1 MPDMDRIALVAL
13 LLLLALPA
21 WAAPTV
27 ANLEALRR
35 QVVDFLAE
43 QAPRGPDLE
52 VAIDVPPLDRRLRL
66 APCAEPPAIFLPAG
80 HRAIGRTSVGLRCRA
95 PKPWTVYVPARV
107 RVTGPVLVA
116 TRPLPR
122 GSRLTAGDFQREL
135 RDLSR
140 LGQDYLTDPKH
151 LLGQVLTRPIA
162 PGRPFRAHFLRPP
175 KVVARGERVTLVA
188 RAGGVEVRVRGEA
201 LEDAGLGETVRVRN
215 LRSKRVVEG
224 RVRAGGE
231 VEVGL

>member
-1 MPDMDRIALVAL
+1 MDRIVVTSLLV
-13 LLLLALPA
+13 LLALPA
-21 WAAPTV
+21 WAAPV
-27 ANLEALRR
+27 ADLEGLRR
-35 QVVDFLAE
+35 QVVDFLAAR
-43 QAPRGPDLE
+43 APRGRDLE

-66 APCAEPPAIFLPAG
+66 TPCAEAPQIFLPAG
-80 HRAIGRTSVGLRCRA
+80 HRAVGRTSVGLRCRA

-116 TRPLPR
+116 SRPLPR
-122 GSRLTAGDFQREL
+122 GARLTADDFQREL

-140 LGQDYLTDPKH
+140 LGQDVLTDPKH

-188 RAGGVEVRVRGEA
+188 RAGGVEVRMRGEA

>member
-1 MPDMDRIALVAL
+1 MNRIAIASL
-13 LLLLALPA
+13 LILLAPA
-21 WAAPTV
+21 VWPTP
-27 ANLEALRR
+27 ATSDLETLRR
-35 QVVDFLAE
+35 QVVDFLAAR
-43 QAPRGPDLE
+43 APRGPELE
-52 VAIDVPPLDRRLRL
+52 VAIEVAPLDRRLRL
-66 APCAEPPAIFLPAG
+66 TPCAETPRPFFPAG
-80 HRAIGRTSVGLRCRA
+80 HRAVGRTSVGLRCRA
-95 PKPWTVYVPARV
+95 PKPWTVYVAAQV

-122 GSRLTAGDFQREL
+122 GARLTAGDFQREL

-175 KVVARGERVTLVA
+175 KVVTRGERVTLVA
-188 RAGGVEVRVRGEA
+188 RAGGVEVRMRGEA